1 MRVGY
6 SMMAAKPEHYQM
18 LLAAPD
24 FCKAEVVE
32 KTLRQL
38 RGSGRERGMML
49 DTRITHYGFMHGC
62 TCVGAEG

>member
-6 SMMAAKPEHYQM
+6 SMMAAKPERYQM

-38 RGSGRERGMML
+38 RGSGGARGMML
-49 DTRITHYGFMHGC
+49 DTRITHYGFMPGC
-62 TCVGAEG
+62 TCVGAKG